1 MYFELDDKDLVF
13 ITNPDQRE
21 KDCKGFL
28 INLIDSPGHVDFS
41 SEVTAALRVTDG
53 ALVVVD
59 CVSGIFSHLAIL
71 KYFCFQHMKRYA
83 IEYNFL

>member
-1 MYFELDDKDLVF
+1 MYYERQLEDGKKE
-13 ITNPDQRE
+13 PY
-21 KDCKGFL
+21 L

-59 CVSGIFSHLAIL
+59 CIEGNNLIL
-71 KYFCFQHMKRYA
+71 FVEKKQV
-83 IEYNFL
+83 

>member
-1 MYFELDDKDLVF
+1 LYYEYDIHNNNTK
-13 ITNPDQRE
+13 E
-21 KDCKGFL
+21 KFL

-59 CVSGIFSHLAIL
+59 SVEGVCV
-71 KYFCFQHMKRYA
+71 
-83 IEYNFL
+83 

>member
-1 MYFELDDKDLVF
+1 MSQEVDG
-13 ITNPDQRE
+13 
-21 KDCKGFL
+21 KGFL

-59 CVSGIFSHLAIL
+59 CVSGESPNPL
-71 KYFCFQHMKRYA
+71 
-83 IEYNFL
+83 